1 MTRLSS
7 FAASSVA
14 ATLLIAATATHAAG
28 QGTTF
33 DKRTI
38 FTFSGAVQVPGATLP
53 AGTYVFRVANP
64 TSPSVLTVL
73 DAQERHVL
81 GQFFF
86 IPSRDRTIEEQNRAN
101 GRPVLVFYE
110 TPQGMPPAIRI
121 FYYPT
126 DIAGREFIYPKEQAE
141 KFAAVAHY
149 PILATDSDGAKGDRS
164 PVLTIEP
171 PTTTADSSGAVTTS
185 VPVIAGQSELRDT
198 RVEPEPADTAGTVSA
213 QREASH

>member
-86 IPSRDRTIEEQNRAN
+86 IPSRDRTIEEQNRA
-101 GRPVLVFYE
+101 
-110 TPQGMPPAIRI
+110 
-121 FYYPT
+121 
-126 DIAGREFIYPKEQAE
+126 
-141 KFAAVAHY
+141 
-149 PILATDSDGAKGDRS
+149 
-164 PVLTIEP
+164 
-171 PTTTADSSGAVTTS
+171 
-185 VPVIAGQSELRDT
+185 
-198 RVEPEPADTAGTVSA
+198 
-213 QREASH
+213 